1 MSASHVLPLSYEL
14 LLPQP
19 VHPEEEQRLVLVGQH
34 IAVAGA
40 QPLHQT
46 ARVGQRSVRR
56 VRPLEELAVAV
67 GHFLAEEAVLGRS
80 LRVQVETVLVL
91 AGHAVYEAVA
101 VLRGPEAG
109 SAGHKKEGKATGE
122 ASLYR

>member
-1 MSASHVLPLSYEL
+1 M
-14 LLPQP
+14 
-19 VHPEEEQRLVLVGQH
+19 
-34 IAVAGA
+34 
-40 QPLHQT
+40 
-46 ARVGQRSVRR
+46 
-56 VRPLEELAVAV
+56 RPLEELAVAV

-109 SAGHKKEGKATGE
+109 SVGEKKEGKATGE